1 CKLMIFLHNMLLI
14 HLFFFIFL
22 PQQAV
27 VFKFS
32 NAVCETYNESW
43 FLIHKCR
50 IRAVKRNI
58 NTFNFN
64 GTVLH
69 PAYDISI
76 NGQLF
81 KKANGYKP
89 WLFKTSIDGCQFIKR
104 AYNPAAILIFNLF
117 KEFTNFNHSCPY
129 NVSIYYKID
138 SNQKLH
144 IFYAKGTQLVKGF
157 YLRPELLK
165 LPIPSGDYLLSLT
178 WLFDKRPQFV
188 TNIYFVFEEDL

>member
-1 CKLMIFLHNMLLI
+1 
-14 HLFFFIFL
+14 L

-89 WLFKTSIDGCQFIKR
+89 WLFKASIDGCQFIKR

-117 KEFTNFNHSCPY
+117 KEYTNFNHSCPY
-129 NVSIYYKID
+129 N
-138 SNQKLH
+138 
-144 IFYAKGTQLVKGF
+144 GTQLVKGF